1 MKKFICTLIS
11 DVDGQASSKRF
22 ITMLSFFCLML
33 AFLVNVFNQVHLEPF
48 VFNGMMYLC
57 ASGLGFST
65 LEKFSRD
72 KATPVSDE
80 SLDSQPEVE

>member
-33 AFLVNVFNQVHLEPF
+33 AFIVNVFYQVHLEEF
-48 VFNGMMYLC
+48 VYDGMMWLC

-65 LEKFSRD
+65 LEKFSRK

-80 SLDSQPEVE
+80 TISSVDE